1 MHPDALNKWL
11 NQNNRQLRAG
21 KRSILISEVNKEKR
35 KAFATLMLTKDDDYL
50 HSIVFSD
57 ETMVKAYPNG
67 EIVYYRAP
75 TELPDV
81 ISRRVQQGGS
91 GQMLWGC
98 LSYFGYG
105 PLVAVEGTQNSKSYL
120 SLLKE
125 VVFPEMEEGK
135 RVGVNLVFQQDN
147 AKCHKTT
154 AVMKFLG
161 EWGYEVLEWPPQS
174 LDLSPIELFWNILK
188 MKAMVPRPRQCVT
201 PCSNYG

>member
-1 MHPDALNKWL
+1 MEALELKCTPDALSKWL

-67 EIVYYRAP
+67 KIVYYRAP

-81 ISRRVQQGGS
+81 ISRRVQQGGC

-105 PLVAVEGTQNSKSYL
+105 PLVAVEVQK
-120 SLLKE
+120 LLI
-125 VVFPEMEEGK
+125 
-135 RVGVNLVFQQDN
+135 
-147 AKCHKTT
+147 TT
-154 AVMKFLG
+154 ERSSISRDG
-161 EWGYEVLEWPPQS
+161 G
-174 LDLSPIELFWNILK
+174 
-188 MKAMVPRPRQCVT
+188 R
-201 PCSNYG
+201 